1 MPIHTSTNRWVL
13 ETQHTAYAFGLN
25 SAGLLTHHYWGAR
38 LPRLA
43 DYPIPAD
50 PAGFASTDGFDHF
63 IPEEFPGYAGTKYID
78 PCLKVTFVDQ
88 VRDVVLRFVD
98 FSIQPSSPALPPMGE
113 GSLPPSPV
121 GRGAGG
127 EGELTIRLQDVYY
140 PLTVTLHYRPHPDYD
155 LIERWVTLE
164 NLGSE
169 PIHVERIFSAK
180 WTLPPGDD
188 YSLTHMVGR
197 HVDEFNL
204 WREPLTPG
212 LKTIE
217 SRRLIPSHRAAPWF
231 AIDRAASEDAGE
243 VWFGTLAW
251 SGNFRI
257 SAEVTEFASTRVSI
271 GLNDWDFGWKLQP
284 GEPLVTPAAISGYT
298 QNGFGGASR
307 QLQAYVRDEI
317 LPHGQVPHK
326 ILYNSWEATL
336 FDVDE
341 ASQSAL
347 AEIAAKMGIE
357 LFVMDDGWFHNRNW
371 DNAGLGDWWPDQKK
385 FPNGLGG
392 LIEKVNSLGMDFG
405 LWVEPEMVNP
415 DSDLYRAHPEWVIH
429 FPTRARTESR
439 NQLILNMART
449 DVQDYILGVLDKLL
463 TENKISFIK
472 WDMNRAAS
480 EPGWPDAPGDQ
491 RELWVRYVWG
501 VYRVWGELRQ
511 RHPDVIWQ
519 SCASGGGRA
528 DYGILRLADQVWIS
542 DNTEA
547 TARLHIQEGYSQYMP
562 AITMEAWVTDW
573 DEGVVPLEFR
583 FHVSMCGALGVG
595 GNLIKWSDSERELA
609 AECIRQYQQIRPV
622 VQLGVQYR
630 LLSAQKNAV
639 SALQY
644 VSQDQ
649 AEGVLF
655 VFRVH
660 TPEKFNIPQ
669 IHLRG
674 LEPEAL
680 YSVEGCGEP
689 RSGLAWMEVGLKVE
703 LKNLQSRV
711 LRIQKVQ

>member
-1 MPIHTSTNRWVL
+1 MSIHTCPNRWVI
-13 ETQHTAYAFGLN
+13 ETENTAYAFGLN
-25 SAGLLTHHYWGAR
+25 SAGLITQHYWGVR

-63 IPEEFPGYAGTKYID
+63 IPEEYPGYASTKYID
-78 PCLKVTFVDQ
+78 PCLKVIFSDE
-88 VRDVVLRFVD
+88 VRDVVLRYLD
-98 FSIQPSSPALPPMGE
+98 FSVETSPNPT
-113 GSLPPSPV
+113 
-121 GRGAGG
+121 
-127 EGELTIRLQDVYY
+127 LTIRLKDVFY
-140 PLTVTLHYRPHPDYD
+140 PLQVTLYYRSHPDYD
-155 LIERWVTLE
+155 LIERWVTVE

-169 PIHVERIFSAK
+169 PIHIERFFSAK
-180 WTLPPGDD
+180 WTLPIGDN
-188 YSLTHMVGR
+188 YFLTHMYGR
-197 HVDEFNL
+197 HTDEFNL
-204 WREPLTPG
+204 QREALTPG

-217 SRRLIPSHRAAPWF
+217 SRRIIPSHRAAPWF
-231 AIDRAASEDAGE
+231 AIDRGASEEAGE

-257 SAEVTEFASTRVSI
+257 SAEVTEFASTRVSV

-284 GEPLVTPAAISGYT
+284 GEPLTAPASISGYT
-298 QNGFGGASR
+298 KSGFGGASR
-307 QLQAYVRDEI
+307 LLHAYVRNQV

-347 AEIAAKMGIE
+347 AEIAAKMGVE
-357 LFVMDDGWFHNRNW
+357 LFVMDDGWFHNRNF
-371 DNAGLGDWWPDQKK
+371 DNAGLGDWWPDEVK
-385 FPNGLGG
+385 FPNGLGN
-392 LIEKVNSLGMDFG
+392 LIQKVNDLGMDFG

-415 DSDLYRAHPEWVIH
+415 DSDLYRTHPEWVIH

-449 DVQDYILGVLDKLL
+449 DVQDYIIGVLDKLL
-463 TENKISFIK
+463 TENNISFIK

-480 EPGWPDAPGDQ
+480 EPGWPEAPGDQ

-501 VYRVWGELRQ
+501 VYRVWGELRH
-511 RHPDVIWQ
+511 RHPNIIWQ

-528 DYGILRLADQVWIS
+528 DFGILRLADQVWVS

-547 TARLHIQEGYSQYMP
+547 TSRLHIQEGYSQYMP

-573 DEGVVPLEFR
+573 NEGVVPLEFR

-595 GNLIKWSDSERELA
+595 GNLLNWDDSARDLA
-609 AECIRQYQQIRPV
+609 AKCIRDYKEIRPI
-622 VQLGVQYR
+622 VQLGMQYR
-630 LLSAQKNAV
+630 LISAQKNAY

-644 VSQDQ
+644 VSPDR

-660 TPEKFNIPQ
+660 IPEKYNLPQ
-669 IHLRG
+669 IYLRG
-674 LEPEAL
+674 LDPNAIYE
-680 YSVEGCGEP
+680 VEGYGE
-689 RSGLAWMEVGLKVE
+689 RSGSGWMEAGLRVP
-703 LKNLQSRV
+703 LKNLQSKV
-711 LRIQKVQ
+711 LRIKQV